1 MKIFGLLHIEKN
13 EQSAINL
20 STKNF
25 EEQLSVYTNN
35 AIVLSKSLS
44 FHGIE
49 FGLLT
54 NNKLLVEELAS
65 KTDDG
70 FSLEIIEIPFITK
83 VPSGVRFFSAHY
95 KIDAF
100 RYVASLKDS
109 YYALCDLDVVCISD
123 LPTCLHNI
131 IKERIPLCYDISDQV
146 IPAYGHDVI
155 IRDLSIIG
163 GLDSEGRWSGGEF
176 ISGTP
181 EFFNKLVSEIDGV
194 YDNYVTAIP
203 SLHHVGDEAITSSAL
218 ERMKRQGVYI
228 ADAGNLFIVGRYWNT
243 SVLHPQKPFAYY
255 KKCFLLHLPF
265 DKKLISSLA
274 MLKAEALIDF
284 ISIYEKKIGSL
295 SSKLEKWAK
304 FIVKFMISAPNK
316 VFQRTAKRRR

>member
-1 MKIFGLLHIEKN
+1 MKIFGLLHIAKN
-13 EQSAINL
+13 ELSSTNL

-25 EEQLSVYTNN
+25 EEQLSVYINN

-44 FHGIE
+44 LQSIE

-54 NNKLLVEELAS
+54 NNKQLVEELAS
-65 KTDDG
+65 KTDDE

-83 VPSGVRFFSAHY
+83 VPSGVRFYSAHY

-109 YYALCDLDVVCISD
+109 YYAICDLDMVCID
-123 LPTCLHNI
+123 GLPICLQNI

-146 IPAYGHDVI
+146 IPAYGHDLI

-163 GLDSEGRWSGGEF
+163 GLASEGRWSGGEF
-176 ISGTP
+176 ISGPP
-181 EFFNKLVSEIDGV
+181 EFFIKLVSEIDAV
-194 YDNYVTAIP
+194 YDKYVTAIP
-203 SLHHVGDEAITSSAL
+203 SLHHIGDESITSSAL

-255 KKCFLLHLPF
+255 KNCFLLHLPS
-265 DKKLISSLA
+265 DKKLISSMA
-274 MLKAEALIDF
+274 RLKAEALIDF
-284 ISIYEKKIGSL
+284 LPIYEKKLGSL
-295 SSKLEKWAK
+295 SSKLEKGLK
-304 FIVKFMISAPNK
+304 FIVKFIIRTFKK
-316 VFQRTAKRRR
+316 VLHCTAIRDR